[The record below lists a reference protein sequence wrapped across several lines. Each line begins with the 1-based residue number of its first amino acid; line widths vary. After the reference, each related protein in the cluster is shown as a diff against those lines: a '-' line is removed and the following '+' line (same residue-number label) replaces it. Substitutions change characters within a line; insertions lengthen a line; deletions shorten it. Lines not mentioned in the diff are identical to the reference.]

1 MPAKSKAQQRFMGMV
16 HAAQKGELDNPSS
29 EVEKVADSMS
39 DADAK
44 DYASTKHKGLPNHV
58 KKENMEKQLKEIIR
72 QTYRESLRESVNED
86 ATELP
91 QATIPSAVKVKLQMA
106 IDKIKDSKLSN
117 NAKLQLVAQVIDALD
132 VDKSQL
138 SNIANKIRSKMESVN
153 EAKIQPKD
161 DWGVRLVVAIN
172 NNVAALHTSVIR
184 EKKDVQQA
192 VAAFG
197 NVLKNA
203 IKETLKHKYKPH
215 PKYTEAD
222 SKIKTFISEL
232 KKFENIVDMVI
243 SKPTKSGIVK
253 LDDAWRNIWNH
264 KYGAAIALSGD
275 LFNSIIENES
285 VNEAKYPTNLYVG
298 SIIYGQ
304 GFTGLK
310 GIEGGKY
317 YKVVEMDDTTATL
330 APCDQKGKITGSKKV
345 RHKLDSIEG
354 GIKTAKRGDEN
365 GIVIESVIVE
375 DIKSDIN
382 KFLDKLN
389 KQFPEQEYTTDF
401 KGGKYARIVQQNR
414 KYSGNRSAWGFVAME
429 DNPSKGF
436 KKGDLLKAAGFNTPA
451 KGARGNILDGTA
463 KYDKYSPVYLRES
476 VNESISHEAMGIASM
491 TNTRKEAVQKFIDDN
506 NLNAKEILT
515 HVTKGKLPERIRFV
529 QALVGTPNNSSFKWY
544 VKNYTNESVV
554 TEGKKAFKINP
565 PIGKAKYSIS
575 AHNGV
580 SKHKDGSDFW
590 DILIFKNKADLERR
604 AKYFRGEKYIEES
617 VIKEGVYKSI
627 LSNNKG
633 KLFFSLVDDETD
645 KVTDVDAKAWLKST
659 IKDKSSDNSKELV
672 LSALVRQINQF
683 NKKVD
688 FNMWVNAN
696 KPTWEEKV
704 KYLFDKG
711 LANNVNKTGIKVH

>member
-16 HAAQKGELDNPSS
+16 HAVQKGDMDAPSS
-29 EVEKVADSMS
+29 EVEKAADSMS

-58 KKENMEKQLKEIIR
+58 KKENMEKELKEIIR
-72 QTYRESLRESVNED
+72 QTYRDSLRESINED

-138 SNIANKIRSKMESVN
+138 SNIANKIRSKMESV
-153 EAKIQPKD
+153 
-161 DWGVRLVVAIN
+161 V
-172 NNVAALHTSVIR
+172 S
-184 EKKDVQQA
+184 
-192 VAAFG
+192 
-197 NVLKNA
+197 
-203 IKETLKHKYKPH
+203 
-215 PKYTEAD
+215 
-222 SKIKTFISEL
+222 
-232 KKFENIVDMVI
+232 
-243 SKPTKSGIVK
+243 
-253 LDDAWRNIWNH
+253 
-264 KYGAAIALSGD
+264 
-275 LFNSIIENES
+275 
-285 VNEAKYPTNLYVG
+285 EAKYPTNLYVG
-298 SIIYGQ
+298 SVIYGQ

-317 YKVVEMDDTTATL
+317 YKVVEMDDYSATL

-365 GIVIESVIVE
+365 GIVIESV
-375 DIKSDIN
+375 
-382 KFLDKLN
+382 
-389 KQFPEQEYTTDF
+389 
-401 KGGKYARIVQQNR
+401 
-414 KYSGNRSAWGFVAME
+414 
-429 DNPSKGF
+429 
-436 KKGDLLKAAGFNTPA
+436 
-451 KGARGNILDGTA
+451 
-463 KYDKYSPVYLRES
+463 

-506 NLNAKEILT
+506 NLDAKEILT

-544 VKNYTNESVV
+544 VKNYANESVV

-617 VIKEGVYKSI
+617 VIKEGVYKTI
-627 LSNNKG
+627 LSNNTG
-633 KLFFSLVDDETD
+633 KLFFSLVDDETN

-688 FNMWVNAN
+688 FNMWSNAN